1 VRATLAASAPAL
13 RRIVR
18 EERPRR
24 AACAALAA
32 AGLAAS
38 ALCAPGCAAW
48 DAEAQARD
56 SAREWLDCEE
66 VELEPAAE
74 TAWHAQGCGRT
85 VDVACSTS
93 ANSPHCIRVR
103 IASRAGEEPGE
114 AVRATGGEEP
124 GAVSGRGEGRDPV
137 AGADPGASPGRDTE
151 PAASEGEPPPAAERS
166 LRAALDARRED
177 ALACASR
184 DRLVVSAS
192 WTPSG
197 AVSLALS
204 GDLAGSAEEGCVRAA
219 LEDLRVEGATAPG
232 TILHLLRR

>member
-1 VRATLAASAPAL
+1 VTASLAA
-13 RRIVR
+13 R
-18 EERPRR
+18 EPPI
-24 AACAALAA
+24 ALAI
-32 AGLAAS
+32 AGLAA
-38 ALCAPGCAAW
+38 LCTVGPGCAAW

-74 TAWHAQGCGRT
+74 TAWHASGCGRT

-103 IASRAGEEPGE
+103 IASPGGEETAGEE
-114 AVRATGGEEP
+114 VH
-124 GAVSGRGEGRDPV
+124 
-137 AGADPGASPGRDTE
+137 ASASE
-151 PAASEGEPPPAAERS
+151 PAHASTTPDATTSTAAAEPAPPSAAERA

-184 DRLVVSAS
+184 DRLVVSAT
-192 WTPSG
+192 WTASG
-197 AVSLALS
+197 EVSLALS
-204 GDLAGSAEEGCVRAA
+204 GDLAGSPEEGCVRAA
-219 LEDLRVEGATAPG
+219 LGDLRAEGVTAPG